1 MNKEERYKRVE
12 RTLLIGFFTTLL
24 LGGVIGANLVKATM
38 NPTVIYETRVETVE
52 VPVATEV
59 AIETEEI
66 VAESETEAD
75 IDETPYL
82 DIPLEHDI
90 QRYIYELSSAEE
102 VEFAL
107 VIAMIDTESNFDAD
121 CISKTSDYGLMQIN
135 KSNHKWLKEAY
146 NITDFLDPEQNVLC
160 GIMMISD
167 YVDKFDTYHKALMAY
182 NMGETRARN
191 LITKGT
197 VSSKYSRKVM
207 AKFYEYQ
214 SMIAEV
220 NSDEQQE
227 TR

>member
-38 NPTVIYETRVETVE
+38 KPTVIYETKVETVE
-52 VPVATEV
+52 VPATTEV
-59 AIETEEI
+59 VIETEEI
-66 VAESETEAD
+66 LAESETEAD

-82 DIPLEHDI
+82 DIPLEHDL
-90 QRYIYELSSAEE
+90 QKYIYELSSAEE

-107 VIAMIDTESNFDAD
+107 VIAMIDIESDFDAD
-121 CISKTSDYGLMQIN
+121 CISKTNDYGLMQIN
-135 KSNHKWLKEAY
+135 KSNHKWLKDAY
-146 NITDFLDPEQNVLC
+146 DITDFLDPVQNVKC
-160 GIMMISD
+160 GIVMISD
-167 YVDKFDTYHKALMAY
+167 YVDKFSTYHQALMAY

-191 LITKGT
+191 LINKGT

-207 AKFYEYQ
+207 AKYYEYQ